1 MNELD
6 EQGLSITDKII
17 RPAEGEKVKL
27 EHCPFCQGT
36 EYYTK
41 VFMKGPV
48 KYTRKFSNDS
58 EDGVDNRTDEELQPI
73 TNPFGEQLNQ
83 EKQMIASSIE
93 EVNNKYENDLSE
105 LVKKLKLTIVDLY
118 QNAEKIEGNSKMKEF
133 LIQTIKT
140 LEDGV
145 RVLFP

>member
-48 KYTRKFSNDS
+48 KYIRKFSNDS
-58 EDGVDNRTDEELQPI
+58 EDGVDNSDMYDL
-73 TNPFGEQLNQ
+73 LN
-83 EKQMIASSIE
+83 EVYSCGYIYCNNCNRRICRIE
-93 EVNNKYENDLSE
+93 DYES
-105 LVKKLKLTIVDLY
+105 KVDL
-118 QNAEKIEGNSKMKEF
+118 
-133 LIQTIKT
+133 
-140 LEDGV
+140 
-145 RVLFP
+145 R